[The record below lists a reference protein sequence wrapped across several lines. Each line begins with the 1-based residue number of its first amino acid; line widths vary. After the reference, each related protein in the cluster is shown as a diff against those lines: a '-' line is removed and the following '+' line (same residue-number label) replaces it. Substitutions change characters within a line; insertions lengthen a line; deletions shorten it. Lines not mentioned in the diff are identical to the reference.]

1 MGENTMTTNIGMR
14 TALNLPYAE
23 AVQQTTDALKAEG
36 FGVLSQIDM
45 QATLKQK
52 LDVDFRRYVILG
64 ACNPPL
70 AHRALSANL
79 DVGLLLPC
87 NVTVYEEGDGSVV
100 TVVDPVEMLVGL
112 NGDPVTHE
120 VAVEAR
126 ARLQRV
132 LAGLKRFE

>member
-1 MGENTMTTNIGMR
+1 MTTNSSMR
-14 TALNLPYAE
+14 TTLKLPYAQT
-23 AVQQTTDALKAEG
+23 VQKTTDALKAEG

-52 LDVDFRRYVILG
+52 LNVDFRRYVILG

-87 NVTVYEEGDGSVV
+87 NVVVYEEGDGAVV
-100 TVVDPVEMLVGL
+100 TAVDPVAMLGIL
-112 NGDPVTHE
+112 QGDPVARE
-120 VAVEAR
+120 VAVEAGT
-126 ARLQRV
+126 RLQRV
-132 LAGLKRFE
+132 IASLQQLG